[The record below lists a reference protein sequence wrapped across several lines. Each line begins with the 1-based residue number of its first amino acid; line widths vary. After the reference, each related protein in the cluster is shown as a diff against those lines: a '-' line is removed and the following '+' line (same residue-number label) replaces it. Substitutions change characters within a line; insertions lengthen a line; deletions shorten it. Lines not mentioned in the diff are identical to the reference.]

1 MYYFYVLQSKTND
14 KLYKG
19 STEDL
24 RKRLKEHNSGKVI
37 STKSGRPWD
46 LIYYEGHKNKLLSR
60 KAELFYKTSQGRRQL
75 KKKLG
80 LE

>member
-1 MYYFYVLQSKTND
+1 MYYFYVLQSEINK

-19 STEDL
+19 TTNDL
-24 RKRLKEHNSGKVI
+24 KKRFKEHNSGKVR
-37 STKSGRPWD
+37 STKCYRPWQ
-46 LIYYEGHKNKLLSR
+46 LIYYEGHRNKILAR
-60 KAELFYKTSQGRRQL
+60 KTELFYKSSQGRRQL